1 MKWRH
6 TNASH
11 PAIAVGRLKMK
22 RRNEDMDGEI
32 GTDECV
38 RIVGCIHTEFH
49 EKIGDEDSSLSR
61 HAMQPSM

>member
-1 MKWRH
+1 
-6 TNASH
+6 
-11 PAIAVGRLKMK
+11 MK